1 MANKKISAL
10 TALGGTPAVGD
21 ILPITDV
28 SDTTGSP
35 QGTTKR
41 VTVANLVAAAPQ
53 GDLVSTN
60 NLSDLTN
67 AVTARTNLGLGTA
80 ATSASTDFSSAFFS
94 TVTEATTS
102 RTLSDSDNGKVIV
115 CTNSSD
121 ITVTIPNT
129 LTAGF
134 GCTLVQS
141 GTGQVQATAGSG
153 TTLNAYGGTAT
164 TARYAAIN
172 IIPIATATYVIDG
185 DASFPPGAFDSNIYA
200 SRLDGTDD
208 HFTTGAT
215 FESMFQSSF
224 SMSFWA
230 KLDASATGLRFLGS
244 SAVAGNNRWQV
255 YHDGSKI
262 VSFIESN
269 NVNGDTL
276 ATSTTPTFT
285 DWFNLVLTYEQ
296 SGSSLI
302 QKSYVNGALED
313 SGTTTTDLSAF
324 TQSTNLVIG
333 LRQGGQYPWYGDM
346 DEVAFFNTALS
357 SSQVSNI
364 YKGESNGG
372 SGGTNG
378 KPGDLTTFNPLHWW
392 RMGDSDSASGG
403 GSAGTITDL
412 GGAVTTVDLA
422 GSGPLFHDLSTAPDS
437 IYVAP

>member
-1 MANKKISAL
+1 MANKKISEL
-10 TALGGTPAVGD
+10 TALTTPAGAD
-21 ILPITDV
+21 ILAIVDDT
-28 SDTTGSP
+28 DTT
-35 QGTTKR
+35 TKK
-41 VTVANLVAAAPQ
+41 VTI
-53 GDLVSTN
+53 
-60 NLSDLTN
+60 
-67 AVTARTNLGLGTA
+67 TNLMGQAPVQSVAGQTGTVTLSNTDISGLGTA
-80 ATSASTDFSSAFFS
+80 ATSASTDFSPAFFS
-94 TVTEATTS
+94 TVSDTTTA
-102 RTLSDSDNGKVIV
+102 RTLSDSDNGKVINF
-115 CTNSSD
+115 TNSSD
-121 ITVTIPNT
+121 ITVTIPST

-141 GTGQVQATAGSG
+141 GTGQVQAAAGSG
-153 TTLNAYGGTAT
+153 TTLNAYAGTAT
-164 TARYAAIN
+164 TGRYAAIN
-172 IIPIATATYVIDG
+172 IIPIASASYVVEG

-200 SRLDGTDD
+200 VRLDGTDD
-208 HFTTGAT
+208 YFATGAT

-230 KLDASATGLRFLGS
+230 KLDSSATGLRFLGS
-244 SAVAGNNRWQV
+244 SNVTGGNRFQV

-276 ATSTTPTFT
+276 STSTTPTFT

-302 QKSYVNGALED
+302 QKSYVNGSLED

-324 TQSTNLVIG
+324 TQSTNFVLG
-333 LRQGGQYPWYGDM
+333 LRNGGLYPWYGDM
-346 DEVAFFNTALS
+346 DEVAFFNSALS

-364 YKGESNGG
+364 YKGETNGG

-378 KPGDLTTFNPLHWW
+378 VPGDLTTFNPIHWW

-403 GSAGTITDL
+403 GSAGTITDI
-412 GGAVTTVDLA
+412 GGASTTVDLT
-422 GSGPLFHDLSTAPDS
+422 GTSGPLFHDLSTAPDS

>member
-1 MANKKISAL
+1 MAYNKLHKKDFTIAVKTGTDANKTKFKKEATQGEL
-10 TALGGTPAVGD
+10 YFA
-21 ILPITDV
+21 TD
-28 SDTTGSP
+28 SG
-35 QGTTKR
+35 
-41 VTVANLVAAAPQ
+41 NLY
-53 GDLVSTN
+53 G
-60 NLSDLTN
+60 
-67 AVTARTNLGLGTA
+67 
-80 ATSASTDFSSAFFS
+80 ASTDAGASDS
-94 TVTEATTS
+94 TVRSFGPSSEIVTDATTT
-102 RTLSDSDNGKVIV
+102 RTLSNSDNGKVINF
-115 CTNSSD
+115 TNSSN

-164 TARYAAIN
+164 IARYAAIN

-244 SAVAGNNRWQV
+244 SAVAGGNRWQV

-269 NVNGDTL
+269 DVNGDTL
-276 ATSTTPTFT
+276 STSTTPTFT

-296 SGSSLI
+296 SGSNLI

-313 SGTTTTDLSAF
+313 SGTTATDLSAF
-324 TQSTNLVIG
+324 TQTINLIIG

-357 SSQVSNI
+357 QSQVSNI

-403 GSAGTITDL
+403 GSAGTITDK
-412 GGAVTTVDLA
+412 GGAATTVDLA
-422 GSGPLFHDLSTAPDS
+422 GTGGPLFHDLSTAPDS